1 MTGMNNRYVSHLGK
15 VDIDGVVPVYRIVY
29 DEIMRTIG
37 SIPPETGGIL
47 GMKDNCISSFYYDE
61 YGSGTDNTYIPD
73 FKRINDVLQMWN
85 LSGIEFAG
93 IIHSH
98 PSDMRLLSYADIRY
112 AVQIMNEN
120 DLSELYFPLVMPD
133 TKELLFY
140 KVSGSGKVTIHNELI
155 IKN

>member
-1 MTGMNNRYVSHLGK
+1 MRGMNNRYVSHLGK

-37 SIPPETGGIL
+37 SILPETGGIL
-47 GMKDNCISSFYYDE
+47 GMKDNSISSFYYDE
-61 YGSGTDNTYIPD
+61 YGSRTDNTYIPD

-98 PSDMRLLSYADIRY
+98 PSDMRQLSYADVRY

-133 TKELLFY
+133 TKEILFY
-140 KVSGSGKVTIHNELI
+140 KVSGSGKVMRHNEVI

>member
-1 MTGMNNRYVSHLGK
+1 MNNKYVSHLKKTDVG
-15 VDIDGVVPVYRIVY
+15 DVVTISKSVY

-61 YGSGTDNTYIPD
+61 DGSGTDNTYIPD
-73 FKRINDVLQMWN
+73 FKRINYVLQMWN

-98 PSDMRLLSYADIRY
+98 PSDMRQLSYADVRY

-120 DLSELYFPLVMPD
+120 DLSELYFPLVIPD

-140 KVSGSGKVTIHNELI
+140 KVSGSGKVTRHNGLI